1 MASAEQDD
9 EAAAEKLATWMS
21 SSLCSYEG
29 VRDRLLIGHR
39 VLGLCEGR
47 CGGDQ
52 RPGAARSKEHRHHR
66 NEQKQRELEDRRQRQ
81 LEQEQEQEQIRQ
93 RLEARA
99 RVAEACVAEAE
110 ARLEQAVRQERE
122 RASELARQDRERVAQ
137 VSREQRDRDTEALGR
152 ERERMASQHADLLAR
167 GAAEHAAMMHRVA
180 DVGELRSRQEARDA
194 ELREQLVRL
203 GSSIHSAEVQRL
215 RSEVERLR
223 GTNHVKGTLGE
234 AAVAA
239 ALRSDASFE
248 AWAFADTS
256 ARGSESDFHLT
267 SPAGETLVVEV
278 KNKAT
283 VSAADVSKS
292 LRDAAELT
300 DRLGPAMLG
309 YLFVSVRSRAI
320 PGKGALHL
328 EVTPRGVPVLW
339 CGVDAPLPHSA
350 EFPDGQMQTQ
360 DPQPLLDESRSRDVV
375 RAARLLADVG
385 RALAAR
391 RAAVPS
397 VPAGD
402 SAAEASAREALAF
415 AKAER
420 AEVVRRLNDQLVR
433 VDAMRHLALRLA
445 DSVSATRRNVAAL
458 QSAIDGAFK
467 ELEAYAFETGGIGI
481 GVGIGVGVGIGIPTL
496 PVSASSSDQ
505 QEHGPHVVHTC
516 TECLRT
522 FASAGG
528 LLTHSRVHSKP
539 KC

>member
-1 MASAEQDD
+1 MAMAEQDD
-9 EAAAEKLATWMS
+9 EAAAEKLAAWMS
-21 SSLCSYEG
+21 SPLCSYEG

-47 CGGDQ
+47 CSDQ

-110 ARLEQAVRQERE
+110 GRLEQAVRQERE
-122 RASELARQDRERVAQ
+122 RASELSRQDRERAAQ
-137 VSREQRDRDTEALGR
+137 AAREQRDRDVDALGR

-223 GTNHVKGTLGE
+223 GTNHVKGSLGE

-267 SPAGETLVVEV
+267 SPAGDTLVVEV

-350 EFPDGQMQTQ
+350 EFPDGQTQTQ
-360 DPQPLLDESRSRDVV
+360 DPRPLLDEARSRDVV

-397 VPAGD
+397 TVPAGD
-402 SAAEASAREALAF
+402 SAAESAAREAEAF

-420 AEVVRRLNDQLVR
+420 AEVVRRLNDQLAR

-467 ELEAYAFETGGIGI
+467 ELEAYAFETGG
-481 GVGIGVGVGIGIPTL
+481 VGIPAT
-496 PVSASSSDQ
+496 SSSDH
-505 QEHGPHVVHTC
+505 QEHAPLHVVHTC
-516 TECLRT
+516 SECLRT

-539 KC
+539 K